1 MTEKTLLGKTALIT
15 GASRGIGRDI
25 ALRYAREG
33 ADIIA
38 VARNQNELASL
49 GEEIKAF
56 DVRYL
61 AIPANLRKQS
71 EFEAIVQKSLAE
83 FGGIDILV
91 NNAGVGFWAPI
102 QEISAE
108 QYDEMFDVNMKA
120 VFLLTQ
126 ACLPQMVE
134 RKSGHIINI
143 ASTSSRWAYPEG
155 TIYCASK
162 FAVLGFNEAL
172 AKELRTTGVRVTAIC
187 PGQVN
192 TYLGGAG
199 PEDWQEGMLN
209 GEDIAALAV
218 QAVTL
223 PPHAIMTEMV
233 VWPRAEQ
240 F

>member
-1 MTEKTLLGKTALIT
+1 MI
-15 GASRGIGRDI
+15 
-25 ALRYAREG
+25 
-33 ADIIA
+33 
-38 VARNQNELASL
+38 
-49 GEEIKAF
+49 
-56 DVRYL
+56 
-61 AIPANLRKQS
+61 
-71 EFEAIVQKSLAE
+71 
-83 FGGIDILV
+83 
-91 NNAGVGFWAPI
+91 
-102 QEISAE
+102 
-108 QYDEMFDVNMKA
+108 
-120 VFLLTQ
+120 
-126 ACLPQMVE
+126 E

>member
-83 FGGIDILV
+83 FGRIDFLV

-102 QEISAE
+102 QEIRAE

-126 ACLPQMVE
+126 ACLPQMIE